1 MKYIIPTLVLSILM
15 AACAEPIEDVY
26 PEDLEGKKVL
36 LRTKK
41 QELNEL
47 TSIISQLEEE
57 IASLDPNIFA
67 NNGTKVVTTQLKK
80 RNFEHYIEIQGSIQ
94 ADDYVDGTSEA
105 AGRILKLTVKEG
117 DQVRA
122 GQLIAELDLEQLK
135 KQIAEIEKSQEL
147 ANTLYERQK
156 RLWDQN
162 IGSEMQY
169 LEAKNNKERL
179 EKSIETLQFQMSKSK
194 VYAPVS
200 GLVDRVILQ
209 AGEMA
214 VPGAPI
220 IQILNPNKLKVV
232 ADVPETYLKAI
243 SRGKEVNVQFPAID
257 VEQQARVTL
266 IGSTIDPANRTFE
279 VEANIKKSNNLIKPN
294 LLAIMY
300 IKDYQEEDVVTVP
313 IELVQ
318 QEVGG
323 KDFVYIV
330 GKNDKGDGIAQK
342 VYVQTGNSYDGEIV
356 IEKGLTGSEVLIT
369 EGARGLAENERVSIK
384 TEG

>member
-243 SRGKEVNVQFPAID
+243 SRGKEVKVQFPAID